1 MKINE
6 VKVYNFDGAIRGMRN
21 PLGSWEKSD
30 SMYCYER
37 KNCEHCPLYVES
49 MEHACKYSE
58 EFDYDCYIIGPDDL
72 TLMQKLIKAGTDHS
86 KFMRQILV
94 CMDINAPLYWWK
106 EFDTYKVGTVANS
119 TSTMH
124 TLHHGTNIE
133 DFSDDF
139 NSKRAAVT
147 FGQLVELINDLMI
160 DFTEN
165 NNKGAWEDAIKLLP
179 SNFNQTRTVTL
190 NYQVLS
196 NIYRARNNHKLSEW
210 KVFCSEIE
218 KMPYA
223 MELIAHGTK

>member
-1 MKINE
+1 ML
-6 VKVYNFDGAIRGMRN
+6 FR
-21 PLGSWEKSD
+21 S
-30 SMYCYER
+30 
-37 KNCEHCPLYVES
+37 
-49 MEHACKYSE
+49 
-58 EFDYDCYIIGPDDL
+58 
-72 TLMQKLIKAGTDHS
+72 
-86 KFMRQILV
+86 
-94 CMDINAPLYWWK
+94 
-106 EFDTYKVGTVANS
+106 
-119 TSTMH
+119 
-124 TLHHGTNIE
+124 
-133 DFSDDF
+133 
-139 NSKRAAVT
+139 
-147 FGQLVELINDLMI
+147 GQLVELINDLMI